1 VNTSSN
7 QFAKILKN
15 PEGLS
20 FVPLGGCGEIGMNA
34 NFYCCDGQ
42 WLMVDNGITFSRSPD
57 MVLMT
62 DIRNFVVN
70 IDLANLKGLF
80 VTHAHED
87 HVGAVAYL
95 WGYLKCPLYA
105 TPFTAYIL
113 EQKLKELGLKVPV
126 NQIPLLGRA
135 QVGPF
140 NIEFVSLTH
149 SIPEPNALMI
159 RTPHGNIFHT
169 GDWKIDP
176 KPVIGQAIDVER
188 MMEIGREGVLALVC
202 DSTNV
207 FENGASGSEGD
218 VENAIYDVV
227 ASCTGRVV
235 ISCFSSNLARIHS
248 CYKAAIATKRK
259 VCLVG
264 RSLQRMVDAARHC
277 GYFDH
282 SIQFIP
288 VEEVRNHTPASVMI
302 LTTGSQAEPR
312 AALTRM
318 SNKDHP
324 FITLGEHDT
333 VIFSSR
339 VIPGNQESIAA
350 LQNRLVLQNVKMIT
364 YKEGLHVSGH
374 PCRDELAQMYDWLQ
388 PKIVI
393 PVHGEAIHLKEH
405 ASFALSKGVPQAL
418 VPQNGNIFHLS
429 PGPVKCLGNVPTGR
443 LALDG
448 RRLIEYTGSVVTQR
462 RELLDRGSLFVF
474 VVLSSANRKI
484 LSRTVM
490 SHGVFEYED
499 ERESVE
505 GQIKNLISEV
515 YSEALSQGD
524 LKKRSK
530 NSKTPESKLSNPQE
544 AGEIVAPPAESSKS
558 STPTHIIAARKV
570 RNLFYKK
577 WGVQPVVRIHSVWVE
592 QILLFI
598 NSVEIPVPYLL

>member
-1 VNTSSN
+1 
-7 QFAKILKN
+7 
-15 PEGLS
+15 
-20 FVPLGGCGEIGMNA
+20 MNA

-62 DIRNFVVN
+62 DIRHFVES
-70 IDLANLKGLF
+70 IDLSKLQGLF

-95 WGYLKCPLYA
+95 LGYLNCPLYA
-105 TPFTAYIL
+105 TPFTSYIL
-113 EQKLKELGLKVPV
+113 GEKLKELNLKVQV
-126 NQIPLLGRA
+126 NEIPLLSRT
-135 QVGPF
+135 QVGNF

-159 RTPHGNIFHT
+159 RTAHGNIFHT

-176 KPVIGQAIDVER
+176 KPLIGKAIDTQR
-188 MMEIGREGVLALVC
+188 MIELGEEGILALVC

-207 FENGASGSEGD
+207 FEEGVSGSEGD

-227 ASCTGRVV
+227 SDCKGRVV

-248 CYKAAIATKRK
+248 CYKAAVATHRK

-277 GYFDH
+277 GYFDDSFH
-282 SIQFIP
+282 FIP
-288 VEEVRNHTPASVMI
+288 VEEVKNYTPASVMI

-318 SNKDHP
+318 SNRDHP
-324 FITLGEHDT
+324 FVTLGEHDT

-339 VIPGNQESIAA
+339 IIPGNQEAISA

-374 PCRDELAQMYDWLQ
+374 PCRGELAQMYDWLKPQ
-388 PKIVI
+388 IVV

-405 ASFALSKGVPQAL
+405 AAFALSKGVPSAI
-418 VPQNGNIFHLS
+418 VPKNGNIFHIS
-429 PGPVKCLGNVPTGR
+429 PGPARLLGDVPTGR

-448 RRLIEYTGSVVTQR
+448 RRLVEYNGPVVTQR
-462 RELLDRGSLFVF
+462 KELLDRGSLFVF

-490 SHGVFEYED
+490 SHGVFEYEA
-499 ERESVE
+499 ERDAVES
-505 GQIKNLISEV
+505 QIKSLITEV
-515 YSEALSQGD
+515 YTEAINQGD
-524 LKKRSK
+524 LKKRTK
-530 NSKTPESKLSNPQE
+530 
-544 AGEIVAPPAESSKS
+544 GEKDARSASVAPEGSIVVAPSSKS
-558 STPTHIIAARKV
+558 SAPTHITAARRI

-577 WGVQPVVRIHSVWVE
+577 WGVQPVVRVHSVWV
-592 QILLFI
+592 
-598 NSVEIPVPYLL
+598 

>member
-1 VNTSSN
+1 MNTSLN
-7 QFAKILKN
+7 PFKKILEN
-15 PEGLS
+15 PQGLS

-34 NFYCCDGQ
+34 NFYCCDGE
-42 WLMVDNGITFSRSPD
+42 WLMIDNGITFSRSPD

-62 DIRNFVVN
+62 DIRHFVES
-70 IDLANLKGLF
+70 IDLTNLKGLF

-113 EQKLKELGLKVPV
+113 EQKLKELNLKVHV
-126 NQIPLLGRA
+126 NEIPLMGKT
-135 QVGPF
+135 QIGNF
-140 NIEFVSLTH
+140 NLEFVSLTH

-159 RTPHGNIFHT
+159 RTSHGNIFHT

-176 KPVIGQAIDVER
+176 KPLIGPAIDAQRMAEIGQ
-188 MMEIGREGVLALVC
+188 EGILALVC

-207 FENGASGSEGD
+207 FEHGVSGSEGD
-218 VENAIYDVV
+218 VENTIYEVV
-227 ASCTGRVV
+227 ASCPGRVV

-248 CYKAAIATKRK
+248 CYKAAMATKRK

-277 GYFDH
+277 GYFDASVH
-282 SIQFIP
+282 FIP
-288 VEEVRNHTPASVMI
+288 VEEVKNHSPSSVMI

-333 VIFSSR
+333 VVFSSR
-339 VIPGNQESIAA
+339 VIPGNQESISA

-364 YKEGLHVSGH
+364 YKENLHVSGH
-374 PCRDELAQMYDWLQ
+374 PCRDELAQMYSWLKPQ
-388 PKIVI
+388 VVI

-405 ASFALSKGVPQAL
+405 AAFALSQGVPEAV
-418 VPQNGNIFHLS
+418 VPKNGNIFQLS
-429 PGPVKCLGNVPTGR
+429 PGGVRCLGDVPTGR

-448 RRLIEYTGSVVTQR
+448 RRLIEYTGPVVTQR

-490 SHGVFEYED
+490 SHGVFEYEA
-499 ERESVE
+499 ERENVE
-505 GQIKNLISEV
+505 GQIKSLVSEI
-515 YSEALSQGD
+515 YSDALHQGD

-530 NSKTPESKLSNPQE
+530 NVKSGEGDAPAKQE
-544 AGEIVAPPAESSKS
+544 TSELVVAPVVGGKS
-558 STPTHIIAARKV
+558 SAPTHILAARKI

-577 WGVQPVVRIHSVWVE
+577 WGVQPVVRVHSVWV
-592 QILLFI
+592 
-598 NSVEIPVPYLL
+598 

>member
-1 VNTSSN
+1 
-7 QFAKILKN
+7 
-15 PEGLS
+15 
-20 FVPLGGCGEIGMNA
+20 MNA

-62 DIRNFVVN
+62 DIRDFVAS
-70 IDLANLKGLF
+70 IDLTNLKGLV

-113 EQKLKELGLKVPV
+113 SQKLKELGVKTEVIE
-126 NQIPLLGRA
+126 IPLLGRT
-135 QVGPF
+135 QIGSF
-140 NIEFVSLTH
+140 NVEFVALTH

-176 KPVIGQAIDVER
+176 KPIIGQAIDVQRLEA
-188 MMEIGREGVLALVC
+188 IGKEGVLALVC

-207 FENGASGSEGD
+207 FESGVSGSEGD
-218 VENAIYDVV
+218 VEHAIYEVV
-227 ASCTGRVV
+227 ESCKGRVV

-248 CYKAAIATKRK
+248 CYKAAVRTNRK

-277 GYFDH
+277 GYFDD
-282 SIQFIP
+282 SVQFIP
-288 VEEVRNHTPASVMI
+288 MEEVKNHSHSSLMI

-324 FITLGEHDT
+324 FISLGEHDT

-350 LQNRLVLQNVKMIT
+350 LQNRLVVQNVRMIT

-374 PCRDELAQMYDWLQ
+374 PCRDELAQMYTWLKPQ
-388 PKIVI
+388 LVI
-393 PVHGEAIHLKEH
+393 PVHGEAMHLKEH
-405 ASFALSKGVPQAL
+405 AHFARAQGVPQS
-418 VPQNGNIFHLS
+418 VFPKNGNIFHLS
-429 PGPVKCLGNVPTGR
+429 PGPIECLGNVPTGR

-448 RRLIEYTGSVVTQR
+448 RRLIDYTGPVVSQR
-462 RELLDRGSLFVF
+462 RELLDRGALFVT

-490 SHGVFEYED
+490 SYGVFEYEE
-499 ERESVE
+499 EREKLE
-505 GQIKNLISEV
+505 GQIKTLVSEI
-515 YSEALSQGD
+515 YSDALNQGD
-524 LKKRSK
+524 LRSK
-530 NSKTPESKLSNPQE
+530 KAPKNSEGSDPLTSDSDQVV
-544 AGEIVAPPAESSKS
+544 VAPRS
-558 STPTHIIAARKV
+558 STPPTHIVAARKV

-577 WGVQPVVRIHSVWVE
+577 WGVQPVVRVHSIWV
-592 QILLFI
+592 
-598 NSVEIPVPYLL
+598 

>member
-1 VNTSSN
+1 MSTISN
-7 QFAKILKN
+7 QFTKILKN
-15 PEGLS
+15 PKGLC
-20 FVPLGGCGEIGMNA
+20 FVPLGGSGEIGMNA

-62 DIRNFVVN
+62 DIRDFVAS

-113 EQKLKELGLKVPV
+113 GHKLKELGLKVEV
-126 NQIPLLGRA
+126 NEIPLLGRT

-140 NIEFVSLTH
+140 NVEFVSLTH

-176 KPVIGQAIDVER
+176 KPLIGKAIDAER
-188 MMEIGREGVLALVC
+188 MEEIGKEGVLALVC

-207 FENGASGSEGD
+207 FEEGVSGSEGD

-227 ASCTGRVV
+227 ASCKGRVV

-248 CYKAAIATKRK
+248 CYKAAQRTNRK

-277 GYFDH
+277 GYFDD
-282 SIQFIP
+282 SVQFIP
-288 VEEVRNHTPASVMI
+288 MEEVKNHTHGSLMI

-324 FITLGEHDT
+324 FISLGEQDT

-350 LQNRLVLQNVKMIT
+350 LQNRLVVQNVNMIT

-374 PCRDELAQMYDWLQ
+374 PCREELAQMYAWLKPQ
-388 PKIVI
+388 IVI
-393 PVHGEAIHLKEH
+393 PVHGEDIHLKEH
-405 ASFALSKGVPQAL
+405 ALFARSKGVPQSV
-418 VPQNGNIFHLS
+418 VPKNGNIFHLS
-429 PGPVKCLGNVPTGR
+429 PGPVERLGNVPTGR

-448 RRLIEYTGSVVTQR
+448 RRLIEYTGPVVTQR
-462 RELLDRGSLFVF
+462 RELLDRGALFVT
-474 VVLSSANRKI
+474 VVLSSNNRKI

-490 SHGVFEYED
+490 SHGVFEYEE
-499 ERESVE
+499 EREKLE
-505 GQIKNLISEV
+505 GQIKTLVTEI
-515 YSEALSQGD
+515 YSDALTQGD
-524 LKKRSK
+524 LKSKRAAKPTSE
-530 NSKTPESKLSNPQE
+530 NVSDMPAVESDH
-544 AGEIVAPPAESSKS
+544 IVAAPKS
-558 STPTHIIAARKV
+558 APPTHIVAARKV

-577 WGVQPVVRIHSVWVE
+577 WGVQPVVRVHSIWV
-592 QILLFI
+592 
-598 NSVEIPVPYLL
+598 

>member
-1 VNTSSN
+1 
-7 QFAKILKN
+7 
-15 PEGLS
+15 
-20 FVPLGGCGEIGMNA
+20 MNA
-34 NFYCCDGQ
+34 NFYCCDGD

-62 DIRNFVVN
+62 DIRHFIES
-70 IDLANLKGLF
+70 IDLTRLKGLF

-113 EQKLKELGLKVPV
+113 EQKLHELGVKTKV
-126 NQIPLLGRA
+126 NEIPLLGHA
-135 QVGPF
+135 EVGPF
-140 NIEFVSLTH
+140 KVEFVSLTH

-176 KPVIGQAIDVER
+176 QPVIGKTIDVKR
-188 MMEIGREGVLALVC
+188 MKEIGEEGVLALVC

-207 FENGASGSEGD
+207 FEKGVSGSEGD
-218 VENAIYDVV
+218 VEHAIYDVV
-227 ASCTGRVV
+227 QSCTGRVV

-248 CYKAAIATKRK
+248 CYKAAVATHRK

-277 GYFDH
+277 KYFDET
-282 SIQFIP
+282 IQFIP
-288 VEEVRNHTPASVMI
+288 VEEVKNHAPSSVMI
-302 LTTGSQAEPR
+302 LTTGSQAEPK

-318 SNKDHP
+318 SNKEHP
-324 FITLGEHDT
+324 FLTLGEHDT

-339 VIPGNQESIAA
+339 IIPGNQDAISA

-374 PCRDELAQMYDWLQ
+374 PCRDELAQIYAWLKPQ
-388 PKIVI
+388 IVI
-393 PVHGEAIHLKEH
+393 PVHGEAVHLKEH
-405 ASFALSKGVPQAL
+405 AAFALSQGVPQAL
-418 VPQNGNIFHLS
+418 FPKNGNIFHLS
-429 PGPVKCLGNVPTGR
+429 PGKVECLATVPTGR

-448 RRLIEYTGSVVTQR
+448 RRLIESNGPVITHR
-462 RELLDRGSLFVF
+462 KELLDRGALFVY

-490 SHGVFEYED
+490 SHGVFEYEE
-499 ERESVE
+499 ERENFE
-505 GQIKNLISEV
+505 GTIKTLITET
-515 YSEALSQGD
+515 YSQALSQGD
-524 LKKRSK
+524 LQSKKRKKPLK
-530 NSKTPESKLSNPQE
+530 NQATLAQPQDAAPLDGGLVVDTE
-544 AGEIVAPPAESSKS
+544 EPVVATKS
-558 STPTHIIAARKV
+558 SAPTHITAARRI

-577 WGVQPVVRIHSVWVE
+577 WGTQPVVRVHSIWV
-592 QILLFI
+592 
-598 NSVEIPVPYLL
+598 